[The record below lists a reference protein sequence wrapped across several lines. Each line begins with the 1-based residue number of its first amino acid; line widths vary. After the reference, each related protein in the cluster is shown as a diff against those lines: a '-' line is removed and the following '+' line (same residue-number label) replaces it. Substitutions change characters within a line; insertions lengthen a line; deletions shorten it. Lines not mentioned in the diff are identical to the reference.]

1 MRAEGIFLTEAGA
14 KSITVGLRELGELLL
29 GGHLHGSRAGG
40 AGVERLAHE
49 GAGRAEGKGEGDG
62 GELHGLKENLR
73 GVMVGVSARRDGL
86 RTGRRRVV
94 ECMCVRVEAAA
105 AVGSGQAGGE
115 SHRTLKGAREGRSL
129 QEIWLNREGRK

>member
-1 MRAEGIFLTEAGA
+1 METEGIFLTEAGA

-73 GVMVGVSARRDGL
+73 GVMVGVSASRRWD
-86 RTGRRRVV
+86 V
-94 ECMCVRVEAAA
+94 ECVCVRVEAAA
-105 AVGSGQAGGE
+105 AVGSGQWAVGWGNPSNIE
-115 SHRTLKGAREGRSL
+115 RRKRRKKLTGDLAQ
-129 QEIWLNREGRK
+129 QEKKENEL